1 MIHFVLTGIFA
12 IDCFTGSLTIRRMS
26 RKHWTQNWGQM
37 SDTDLESAARYYFW
51 LATNFPE
58 LHKDRLDEIILEARR
73 RGKPEILEQAKASIH
88 KAQAGG

>member
-1 MIHFVLTGIFA
+1 
-12 IDCFTGSLTIRRMS
+12 MS
-26 RKHWTQNWGQM
+26 RKNWTQNWGQM

-51 LATNFPE
+51 LAKKFPN
-58 LHKDRLDEIILEARR
+58 LQNHRLDEIAAEVSR